1 VNLGYDVHTCLV
13 SEQDIPSLQTDFL
26 LVMGGPMSANDSDPW
41 MAQEIRFLQQSLTMN
56 IPVIGVC
63 LGAQLLA
70 KALNTPVVAGPRFE
84 IGMAPITLTEAG
96 KQDPVFGSLPDTLD
110 VFQWHGEGFEEP
122 PGTMMLA
129 SSNDYPVQAF
139 RFGTKVYGLL
149 FHLEMNEEG
158 VRALCR
164 ECPDDVRRGGVSPDI
179 LQQTA
184 AQALPTTHQW
194 ADRLIAHLT
203 EA

>member
-1 VNLGYDVHTCLV
+1 
-13 SEQDIPSLQTDFL
+13 
-26 LVMGGPMSANDSDPW
+26 MSANDSDPW
-41 MAQEIRFLQQSLTMN
+41 IAKEMTFLQQSLSMN

-70 KALNTPVVAGPRFE
+70 KTLNTSVIAGPRFE

-96 KQDPVFGSLPDTLD
+96 KQDPVFGSFPNTLD

-122 PGTMMLA
+122 PGTITLA
-129 SSNDYPVQAF
+129 SSGDYPVQAF
-139 RFGTKVYGLL
+139 RFGAKVYGLL
-149 FHLEMNEEG
+149 FHLEMDEEG

-164 ECPDDVRRGGVSPDI
+164 ECPNDVQRGNVSSDI

-184 AQALPTTHQW
+184 VTALPMTHQW
-194 ADRLIAHLT
+194 ADQLIAHLT